1 MIDVKEF
8 HKAYHQTIAVSG
20 ISFQVEPGQ
29 ILGLIGPNGAGKT
42 TTLRAL
48 CGIIPISRGKMT
60 VAGFDLREQPLE
72 AKRCL
77 AYIPDEP
84 QLFEDLSVSQHL
96 AFTAAS
102 YRVQDAS
109 LRIESLLN
117 AFELNAKA
125 NTPVGDLSRGM
136 KQKLAVCCGYLHEP
150 TAILF
155 DEPLTGLDP
164 RGIRALKA
172 SITQRA
178 HDGAAIIISSH
189 LLAMVEDICSHTL
202 ILDEGKQRYFGPL
215 CEVRTKFASHL
226 NAASLE
232 EIFFHATTSEAPVA
246 EGR

>member
-1 MIDVKEF
+1 MICVKEF
-8 HKAYHQTIAVSG
+8 HKAYNQTIAVAG

-48 CGIIPISRGKMT
+48 CGIIPISQGKMA
-60 VAGFDLREQPLE
+60 VGGFDLRDEPLE
-72 AKRCL
+72 AKRRL

-102 YRVQDAS
+102 YQVEDAS
-109 LRIESLLN
+109 LRIGALLD
-117 AFELNAKA
+117 AFELASKA

-164 RGIRALKA
+164 RGIRALKE
-172 SITQRA
+172 SIIQRA
-178 HDGAAIIISSH
+178 NDGAAIIISSH
-189 LLAMVEDICSHTL
+189 LLAMVEDICSYTL
-202 ILDEGKQRYFGPL
+202 ILDHGSQRYFGPL
-215 CEVRTKFASHL
+215 SEVKTEFASHL
-226 NAASLE
+226 TAASLE
-232 EIFFHATTSEAPVA
+232 EIFFHATTSGPTVA
-246 EGR
+246 NGH